1 MLNNRKYI
9 NELKMEIGYL
19 KIDVEN
25 KENEICNL
33 LNDNK
38 ELAIENIYLKEQ
50 LEELREIKAKLEG
63 QLEKVRNHCLITT
76 EIDILKG
83 EM

>member
-38 ELAIENIYLKEQ
+38 ELAIENVCLKEQ
-50 LEELREIKAKLEG
+50 IEELQKNKAKLEG
-63 QLEKVRNHCLITT
+63 QLEKVRNYCMVTT
-76 EIDILKG
+76 DVDILEG